1 MPTQETIIRDDDIF
15 LTESPTQGRQLYS
28 LEKFKAVHEYIHSR
42 GFKHHL
48 AIIASEIENY
58 PELVEYIKQHKD
70 ECVFGV
76 HGWAHDHYARWNREP
91 IAISFNRAKQKIK
104 DVFEVDVE
112 WFFPPWNE
120 LSPSI
125 MMAATDAKLKVNV
138 SQVDPSAW
146 LKGQRANAICIHY
159 WSDDQIGNLKKILG

>member
-1 MPTQETIIRDDDIF
+1 MIIRDDDIF

-28 LEKFKAVHEYIHSR
+28 FDKFKAVHEYIVSR
-42 GFKHHL
+42 GHKHHL

-58 PELVEYIKQHKD
+58 PELVSYLKEHKD

-76 HGWAHDHYARWNREP
+76 HGWAHDHYAKWNREP
-91 IAISFNRAKQKIK
+91 IALSLGRAKEKIK
-104 DVFEVDVE
+104 STFNVDVE

-125 MMAATDAKLKVNV
+125 MMGAGDVKLKVNV
-138 SQVDPSAW
+138 SQTDPSKW
-146 LKGQRANAICIHY
+146 LKGEVAEAICIHY
-159 WSDDQIGNLKKILG
+159 WSDDQFGNLKRILG